1 MTSKFNSLL
10 NTLGAG
16 FNLKDTARGFLRPKG
31 QMGDWQHAARTFAD
45 DNFRLAPKAKF
56 LYHVYFD
63 NINFLTNKLIKYSRR
78 SQKIVINGLYRS
90 ECMKKILKFLHIT
103 KARSIM

>member
-45 DNFRLAPKAKF
+45 DNFRLAPIWF
-56 LYHVYFD
+56 LK
-63 NINFLTNKLIKYSRR
+63 INMH
-78 SQKIVINGLYRS
+78 G
-90 ECMKKILKFLHIT
+90 
-103 KARSIM
+103 